1 MMQLKGGPRV
11 ESVAMIARDHQMMVR
26 LRMRSVLRRKTDWR
40 KSDQNNS
47 KRGKYK
53 HAPATYGAP

>member
-1 MMQLKGGPRV
+1 MMQLKSGPRV
-11 ESVAMIARDHQMMVR
+11 ESAAIVACDHQMMVR
-26 LRMRSVLRRKTDWR
+26 LRMCSVLRRKTDWR

-53 HAPATYGAP
+53 HALAAYGAP

>member
-1 MMQLKGGPRV
+1 
-11 ESVAMIARDHQMMVR
+11 MIARDHQMMVR

>member
-1 MMQLKGGPRV
+1 
-11 ESVAMIARDHQMMVR
+11 MIARDHQMMVR
-26 LRMRSVLRRKTDWR
+26 LRMRSVLRRQTDWR

-53 HAPATYGAP
+53 HARAAYAVP